1 MRFVNLSYVEVNMNT
16 KLILAI
22 AIVALVGVVA
32 ATYQI
37 NNTNDLTNSYTD
49 VEPVQVEAQAAD
61 SADPVIGADSA
72 NSVSSNNIQTA
83 KKSSTKT
90 KAKQKNKVFSN
101 SRGASSG
108 SSSGASSSG
117 SSSSGTSGQNA
128 GSQATIDAYS
138 VARSAGIQLG
148 ATSTRFITSYT
159 ANGAVYNLYGQYKN
173 GQCIAETEVN
183 TQTGQITGGAWI
195 GEVNPGSSS
204 TDTNT
209 PSSTDS
215 GSGASSSSSDNTEN
229 ANSTSE

>member
-1 MRFVNLSYVEVNMNT
+1 MNT

-90 KAKQKNKVFSN
+90 KAKQKNNVFSN

-108 SSSGASSSG
+108 SSSGASSSGSSSSG

-215 GSGASSSSSDNTEN
+215 GSGASSSSDSGSDNTEN
-229 ANSTSE
+229 TNSTSE